1 MGRAPHASTLPSK
14 KVFATLDIVARLPV
28 AATVARRARDVD
40 FRVAERRVRD
50 GDFVQLGD

>member
-1 MGRAPHASTLPSK
+1 
-14 KVFATLDIVARLPV
+14 V